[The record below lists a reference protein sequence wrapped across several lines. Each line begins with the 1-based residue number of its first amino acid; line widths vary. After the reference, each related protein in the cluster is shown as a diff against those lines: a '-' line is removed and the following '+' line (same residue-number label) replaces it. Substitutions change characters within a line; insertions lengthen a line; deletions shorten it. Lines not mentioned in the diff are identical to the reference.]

1 MEDRECTE
9 RQKRRK
15 NQPRKIE
22 RQNLSREQ
30 NVKDVRMKKSEKK
43 MFRRD
48 IERLKKMENLNNN
61 NKKRMNKRKYQL
73 KKTQENG
80 KRKQG

>member
-1 MEDRECTE
+1 
-9 RQKRRK
+9 
-15 NQPRKIE
+15 
-22 RQNLSREQ
+22 
-30 NVKDVRMKKSEKK
+30 MKKSEKK

>member
-1 MEDRECTE
+1 MYREAEKKEKSTKKDWAIE
-9 RQKRRK
+9 FIKRTKRK
-15 NQPRKIE
+15 RCKNE
-22 RQNLSREQ
+22 
-30 NVKDVRMKKSEKK
+30 KKWKKK